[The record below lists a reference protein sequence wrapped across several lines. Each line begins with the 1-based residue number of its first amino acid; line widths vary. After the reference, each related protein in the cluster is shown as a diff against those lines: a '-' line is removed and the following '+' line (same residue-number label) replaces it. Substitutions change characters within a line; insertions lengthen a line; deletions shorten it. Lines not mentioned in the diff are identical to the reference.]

1 MAGSSPAKT
10 KLAGEF
16 LPLVAARFFP
26 GQPCA
31 KAGIQDAKAPA
42 VAPCSCQGQA
52 LEPRFRARVC
62 TDLTARQVAEISSL
76 SALGGGEGWCE
87 VVEPRARDCGIAHP
101 TLPPLPP
108 RAPPSSPPR

>member
-76 SALGGGEGWCE
+76 SALGGGEGWVE
-87 VVEPRARDCGIAHP
+87 VGWPPFPNFALPHP
-101 TLPPLPP
+101 TPPP
-108 RAPPSSPPR
+108 

>member
-76 SALGGGEGWCE
+76 SALGGGGGWGE
-87 VVEPRARDCGIAHP
+87 VGGPRVRNCGMCPPHPPPAPARA
-101 TLPPLPP
+101 
-108 RAPPSSPPR
+108 